1 MTPATSPL
9 CHSFMNHP
17 TNMLTSPFFKLGS
30 RQTRPAQTR
39 FFSLLLATALG
50 LPLERAAGQGDAE
63 EIGSLRNARV
73 AIPVADKSTELTYFA
88 GSLSPEELAEIK
100 EIAPNLRI
108 VTGLKPAEALARAE
122 EAHGVE
128 SRYAT
133 PEFLARAKNL
143 VWVQAM
149 SAGVDGLIKNEPL
162 VTNDRIV
169 LTNHRG
175 VHGPAIADH
184 AMSLLLSLTR
194 DLRYHT
200 ENQAQKKWGRG
211 DSELTP
217 VALDGRTMLVVG
229 IGGIGSEIAKRAKA
243 FGMEVW
249 ATRRSEAPKPDYVDR
264 VELSPKLLELLP
276 SADVVAIAVPL
287 TAETQGLFGKEAF
300 AAMKEG
306 AYLINIARGPI
317 VVQDELIAALKSGKL
332 AGAGLDVTDP
342 EPLPSGSSL
351 WDFRNVI
358 ITPHVAGHAEV
369 TQERRWTLLRENLR
383 RFAAGE
389 PLYNVVDKQAG
400 Y

>member
-1 MTPATSPL
+1 MKHRASSSL
-9 CHSFMNHP
+9 AAAVS
-17 TNMLTSPFFKLGS
+17 S
-30 RQTRPAQTR
+30 R
-39 FFSLLLATALG
+39 FFSLLF
-50 LPLERAAGQGDAE
+50 AAACLTPCWQAVAQADAD

-73 AIPVADKSTELTYFA
+73 AIPVAGPKPELTYF
-88 GSLSPEELAEIK
+88 SSRLSPEELAEL
-100 EIAPNLRI
+100 EQLAPNLRI
-108 VTGLKPAEALARAE
+108 VTGLSPAEALERAE

-133 PEFLARAKNL
+133 PEFLKKARNL
-143 VWVQAM
+143 AWVQAM
-149 SAGVDGLIKNEPL
+149 SAGVDGLIKNEAL
-162 VTNDRIV
+162 VKNDRIV

-184 AMSLLLSLTR
+184 AFSLLLSLTR

-200 ENQAQKKWGRG
+200 ENQARKKWGRG
-211 DSELTP
+211 DSGLTP
-217 VALDGRTMLVVG
+217 IALDGRTMLVVG

-243 FGMEVW
+243 FGMTVW

-276 SADVVAIAVPL
+276 EADVVAIAAPL
-287 TAETQGLFGKEAF
+287 TPETQGLFNKEAF

-306 AYLINIARGPI
+306 AYFINIARGPI
-317 VVQDELIAALKSGKL
+317 VVQDELIAALQSGKL

-342 EPLPSGSSL
+342 EPLPADSPL
-351 WDFRNVI
+351 WGFRNVI